1 MAKKQIK
8 GASHSKA
15 KTVTP
20 VETSW
25 LKWGIFL
32 FGFLLY
38 ANTITHDFTQDD
50 AIVITENQ
58 YTQQGIQGIPGLLS
72 KDTFFGFFKEAGK
85 ANLVSGGRYRPL
97 TPIMFA
103 IEYQIAGN
111 SPWLGHLVNALLYG
125 LTGFILFQFLILFLG
140 KIGFKKQCIWIAGIT
155 TFIFLSHPLHTEVVA
170 NIKGRD
176 EMMSFLFSI
185 LSLWATI
192 KYLISSQWKYGIYAG
207 LALFLALLSKENAIT
222 FVAVIPLALYLVK
235 NNSIS
240 KMLKVSLPVFM
251 AAIGFML
258 VRTSVLGFD
267 FGSSPLEILNN
278 PFLKIEGNQFVPFT
292 FAEKTATILF
302 TLGKYIQLFLF
313 PHPLTHDYYPRHI
326 EIMQWLDWK
335 VLLSGLVYILL
346 ALSAIWGFRKMKV
359 SKNAKVIFFGTL
371 YYLIT
376 LSIVSNIIFPI
387 GTNMSERFMY
397 MPSLGLSLI
406 TGLGLWKLSS
416 RFSAKSIL
424 LTTGIIVLLLSA
436 KTITRNL
443 VWKDNYTLFLTDI
456 NTSTR
461 SAKLLN
467 SVGGELIS
475 QSTDVSDP
483 QKKDN
488 MLREAQSYL
497 RRALEIHPN
506 YKLAYLLL
514 GNSHYYLKEYDQA
527 IGMYRQ
533 TVKLD
538 DSYQDGR
545 RNLGIALR
553 DGGKY
558 VGETLND
565 PTKALNYLLEAE
577 KYLPTDSETIRLL
590 GVCYGRLGQ
599 TQQAIVYFEK
609 EISLAPN
616 NASTYFNLAI
626 AYQSLGNMQK
636 AQENFEK
643 AKSLDPEILN
653 RNR

>member
-1 MAKKQIK
+1 MSKKQTK
-8 GASHSKA
+8 GTSHSKA
-15 KTVTP
+15 KAVSTIGP
-20 VETSW
+20 SW
-25 LKWGIFL
+25 LKWAIFL

-97 TPIMFA
+97 TPVMFA
-103 IEYQIAGN
+103 LEYQLAGN
-111 SPWLGHLVNALLYG
+111 APWLGHLVNALLYG
-125 LTGFILFQFLILFLG
+125 LTGFILFQFLMLFLG
-140 KIGFKKQCIWIAGIT
+140 KIGMKRQTIWIAGLT

-176 EMMSFLFSI
+176 EMMSFLLSI

-192 KYLISSQWKYGIYAG
+192 KFFTSRHLKYGIYAG
-207 LALFLALLSKENAIT
+207 LALFLAMLSKENAIT
-222 FVAVIPLALYLVK
+222 FVAVIPLALYVIK
-235 NNSIS
+235 DSSIS
-240 KMLKVSLPVFM
+240 QIFKATIPIFIATV
-251 AAIGFML
+251 GFML
-258 VRTSVLGFD
+258 LRTSVLGFD
-267 FGSSPLEILNN
+267 FGGTPLELLNN
-278 PFLKIEGNQFVPFT
+278 PFLKIESNQYVPFT
-292 FAEKTATILF
+292 FGEKTATILF

-326 EIMQWLDWK
+326 EIMHWFDWE

-346 ALSAIWGFRKMKV
+346 TLSAIWGMRKMKV
-359 SKNAKVIFFGTL
+359 SNNAKVIFFSTA
-371 YYLIT
+371 YFLIT

-387 GTNMSERFMY
+387 GTNMSERFLY
-397 MPSLGLSLI
+397 MPSLGLSLMA
-406 TGLGLWKLSS
+406 GLALWKLNS
-416 RFSAKSIL
+416 RFSSQTVFAA
-424 LTTGIIVLLLSA
+424 TTIIVLLFSV
-436 KTITRNL
+436 KTFTRNL
-443 VWKDNYTLFLTDI
+443 VWKDNYSLFLTDI
-456 NTSTR
+456 RTSTR

-467 SVGGELIS
+467 SVGGEMIT
-475 QSTDVSDP
+475 QSSNESDP
-483 QKKDN
+483 QKKDI

-533 TVKLD
+533 TIKLD
-538 DSYQDGR
+538 GSYKDGQ

-558 VGETLND
+558 IGETLND
-565 PTKALNYLLEAE
+565 PTKALRYLLEAE
-577 KYLPTDSETIRLL
+577 KLLPTDSETIRLL

-599 TQQAIVYFEK
+599 TQQAITYFEK
-609 EISLAPN
+609 EISLAPD

-643 AKSLDPEILN
+643 AKSIDPEILN